1 VKQDAFGML
10 ERLAKWSCRCARHV
24 RRFGCA
30 QRGAMAI
37 EFAIVAPVFIAT
49 LVAVLETASFLFAQL
64 SLQNA
69 ATQAGRL
76 FMTGQAQVDT
86 QSAFKTY
93 ICQNYLPSIF
103 SCNSLIVVVQ
113 SYSSFAAANTAA
125 PALYS
130 NGQQVNTWAYSPGTP
145 GQVMVVQL
153 VYPWSVFSGPL
164 GFSLANL
171 PNGAAE
177 MMGVSAFRVEP
188 Y

>member
-1 VKQDAFGML
+1 MLQDLMKCS
-10 ERLAKWSCRCARHV
+10 RRCARHFSRF
-24 RRFGCA
+24 RRA
-30 QRGAMAI
+30 EQGAMAV
-37 EFAIVAPVFIAT
+37 EFALVAPVFIAT
-49 LVAVLETASFLFAQL
+49 LVAVLQTALFLFAQQ

-76 FMTGQAQVDT
+76 FMTGQAQGDS
-86 QSAFKTY
+86 QSAFRTL
-93 ICQNYLPSIF
+93 ICNNYLPSIF
-103 SCNSLIVVVQ
+103 NCSSLVIVVQ
-113 SYSSFAAANTAA
+113 SYASFAAANTTA

-130 NGQQVNTWAYSPGTP
+130 NGQPIPVNNFAYSPGTP

-153 VYPWSVFSGPL
+153 VYPWSVVTGPL